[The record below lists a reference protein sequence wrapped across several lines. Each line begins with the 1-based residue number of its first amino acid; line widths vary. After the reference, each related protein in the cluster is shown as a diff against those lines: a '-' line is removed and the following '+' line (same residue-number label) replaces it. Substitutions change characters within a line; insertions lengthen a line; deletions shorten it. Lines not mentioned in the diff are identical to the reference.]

1 MAGMA
6 ATAQVTAIY
15 KESAQRKKTA
25 HSVVTLDKEPVFC
38 PRQNIIVRHKNAQN
52 QQIAHDA
59 HVVGHRHFVRNV
71 VGMQTHLFAGNAGML
86 MPVCYW
92 LIGSS
97 PCQDWFFAGS
107 GELSQ
112 QAYGIAFLR
121 QIYGYFAPRQ
131 NSQAPNIQ
139 RTGTG
144 YAPNI
149 HRHPRTA
156 PVFAPN
162 FAVRDKIFRLGF

>member
-1 MAGMA
+1 MA

-15 KESAQRKKTA
+15 KETAQRKKAA
-25 HSVVTLDKEPVFC
+25 HGVVTLDKEPVFC
-38 PRQNIIVRHKNAQN
+38 PRQNIIVCHKNAQN

-59 HVVGHRHFVRNV
+59 HIVGHRHFVRDV

-97 PCQDWFFAGS
+97 PCQDWFFSGS
-107 GELSQ
+107 RELSQ
-112 QAYGIAFLR
+112 QTYGIAFLR

-139 RTGTG
+139 RTDTG
-144 YAPNI
+144 HTPASPDSPCLCPKLCCSRQNFP
-149 HRHPRTA
+149 PRLLIV
-156 PVFAPN
+156 P
-162 FAVRDKIFRLGF
+162 

>member
-6 ATAQVTAIY
+6 ATAQVTAIH
-15 KESAQRKKTA
+15 KESAQRKKAA
-25 HSVVTLDKEPVFC
+25 HGVVTLDKEPVFC
-38 PRQNIIVRHKNAQN
+38 PRQNIIVCHKNAQN

-92 LIGSS
+92 LFGSS
-97 PCQDWFFAGS
+97 PCQGWFFAGS
-107 GELSQ
+107 QGNSLNRRMVSPFCGKFTAILLHGKIPGTEHTTNRHRT
-112 QAYGIAFLR
+112 YTGIPG
-121 QIYGYFAPRQ
+121 QP
-131 NSQAPNIQ
+131 
-139 RTGTG
+139 
-144 YAPNI
+144 
-149 HRHPRTA
+149 